1 MDSKEINSKIK
12 SMEEEIIAL
21 TNEIEDF
28 EDNSMARKLED
39 LLSGED
45 PSVVRAK
52 EEIREKKNRLAD
64 LKRELKKLE
73 IEKLKGLRTKL
84 ESKNTEL
91 ED

>member
-1 MDSKEINSKIK
+1 MDTKDLNAKIK

-52 EEIREKKNRLAD
+52 EEIRKKKNRVQD
-64 LKRELKKLE
+64 LKRQVKKLE
-73 IEKLKGLRTKL
+73 VEKLKGLRKNL
-84 ESKNTEL
+84 ESKNTL